1 MRART
6 PDAAQGLSTAEAT
19 RRLRESGPNRVV
31 SRASLSVWV
40 SIGRQLRDPLI
51 VVLLVAFGATLVVGD
66 IPDAAIIA
74 LVVVANSAIGV
85 AQELRADRAV
95 TALSELTAPTVSVRR
110 DGREATVSAV
120 ELVPGDVVV
129 LREGD
134 IVPADGTLRHA
145 SALLLDE
152 SALTGESVPVAKH
165 GPEPG
170 VPGEELLAGTVVAR
184 GRAVVE
190 ITATG
195 DRSALGRIAA
205 LVDVRV
211 EPTPLQRRLAGLGK
225 ILALTAV
232 ALSALVLILGLARG
246 EPTERMVVAA
256 ISLAVAAVPES
267 LPAVV
272 TLSLALGARRMARR
286 NAIVRRLPAVET
298 LGSITVLATDKTG
311 TLTEGRMLVREASTL
326 RHSVTFAHGAH
337 EPPSG
342 VSADGLRFD
351 RTDVPDLVELLTAGA
366 LCNDANLVAA
376 APAEDASSGLGD
388 PTEVAM
394 LVAARRFGIDVDE
407 VRRRYPRVDEVP
419 FDSSTQRMTTVHR
432 DGERLRVVTKGSPE
446 ALVALGAWS
455 GDEQLEVAIRR
466 QATEYAAS
474 GSRVLAVASSSSDT
488 YDPRAEIWRDLAFLG
503 LIAIAD
509 PPKPTA
515 RSIIDAAVSAGITP
529 VLITG
534 DHPATARSIAR
545 QVGILG
551 DGDELVLTGGQI
563 EAGHAPDLTEA
574 RVFARTT
581 PEQKFAIVNAWR
593 NQGEIVAMTGDGVND
608 GPALRRSDIGVA
620 MGHRGTEVARQAADL
635 VLADDDLRTVV
646 AAVEEGR
653 RIYGN
658 IRRFLVFGISGG
670 LAAILVMLL
679 GPLFGL
685 ALPLLAAQI
694 LWINLL
700 THGLT
705 GVAMG
710 AEPVEPGAM
719 RRGPR
724 PPQES
729 VLGDGLWQRVLRMSV
744 VVAGV
749 ALGVAVWGLRT
760 GKPWQSMLFV
770 ALTSLQLGVAIGLRP
785 RLLIRENVLLPAAVA
800 GSLLCAIAGVYVP
813 VLRELLGTVA
823 LPLADLSIAVGVGAI
838 GWIAIRI
845 DRAIAGA

>member
-1 MRART
+1 MDART
-6 PDAAQGLSTAEAT
+6 PDIAHGLSTAEVT
-19 RRLRESGPNRVV
+19 RRLREIGPNQVV
-31 SRASLSVWV
+31 SRVHLSVWV

-51 VVLLVAFGATLVVGD
+51 VVLLAAFGATILVGD
-66 IPDAAIIA
+66 VPDAAIIA

-85 AQELRADRAV
+85 VQELRADRAV
-95 TALSELTAPTVSVRR
+95 TALSELSAPTVTVRR
-110 DGREATVSAV
+110 DGRETTVSAV

-134 IVPADGTLRHA
+134 VVPADGSLLHA
-145 SALLLDE
+145 AALLIDE
-152 SALTGESVPVAKH
+152 SALTGESVPVAKA

-170 VPGEELLAGTVVAR
+170 AAGNDLLAGTVVAR
-184 GRAVVE
+184 GRAVLA

-195 DRSALGRIAA
+195 DKSALGRISA

-211 EPTPLQRRLAGLGK
+211 QATPLQRKLAGLGR

-232 ALSALVLILGLARG
+232 ALSALVLVIGLARG
-246 EPTERMVVAA
+246 EPAEPMIVAA

-267 LPAVV
+267 LPAVI
-272 TLSLALGARRMARR
+272 TLSLALGAHRMARR

-311 TLTEGRMLVREASTL
+311 TLTQGRMLVREASTP
-326 RHSVTFAHGAH
+326 RHWMTFGSGADEPRSGGSVG
-337 EPPSG
+337 G
-342 VSADGLRFD
+342 VRLD
-351 RTDVPDLVELLTAGA
+351 RTDASDLVELLTAGA

-376 APAEDASSGLGD
+376 ETAEGSWSGLGD
-388 PTEVAM
+388 PTEVAL
-394 LVAARRFGIDVDE
+394 LVAARTFGIDVDE

-455 GDEQLEVAIRR
+455 RDEELEVAIERR
-466 QATEYAAS
+466 AAEYAAG
-474 GSRVLAVASSSSDT
+474 GSRVLAVASSSSDAW
-488 YDPRAEIWRDLAFLG
+488 DPGADIPTDLTFLG
-503 LIAIAD
+503 LFAIAD

-515 RSIIDAAVSAGITP
+515 LSIIDAAVSAGIRP

-534 DHPATARSIAR
+534 DHPATARAIAR

-551 DGDELVLTGGQI
+551 DDDERVVTGEQI
-563 EAGHAPDLTEA
+563 EAGHVPDMTEA

-593 NQGEIVAMTGDGVND
+593 DRGEVVAMTGDGVND

-670 LAAILVMLL
+670 AAAILVMLF

-710 AEPVEPGAM
+710 AEPVEPDAM

-729 VLGDGLWQRVLRMSV
+729 VLGDGLWQRILRMSI
-744 VVAGV
+744 VVASV
-749 ALGVAVWGLRT
+749 ALGVAVWGLHT

-785 RLLIRENVLLPAAVA
+785 RLLIRENALLPLAVA
-800 GSLLCAIAGVYVP
+800 GSLIAAIAGLYVP

-838 GWIAIRI
+838 GWLAIRI
-845 DRAIAGA
+845 DGAIAGA